1 MSDRKRPAAEQDPH
15 ADLEFEDEYG
25 DDYEEEEFVQGDDD
39 DEECEDEPGFK
50 DEKCYRCYLWKGYD

>member
-25 DDYEEEEFVQGDDD
+25 DDYEEGSS
-39 DEECEDEPGFK
+39 DEEMVEGEA
-50 DEKCYRCYLWKGYD
+50 